1 MVNLTPK
8 MKGTIHEEECKL
20 YFLRRGYTISVPI
33 GECEQYDF
41 ILDYENT
48 LYKIQCK
55 KPSYKGDTITM
66 ETNMNVSNTKCIKTS
81 SYDKN
86 KVDFFCSFFNDKCY
100 LVPYTDKQL
109 VSLRLTYPKNNQFR
123 NVRWASEHEA
133 SYVLEKLHHPE
144 TCKSIQLPKKSK
156 NETKKIY
163 SWITDGSINKRLEV
177 GQPIP
182 EGFYKGRSGK
192 CNQFT

>member
-109 VSLRLTYPKNNQFR
+109 ISLRLTYPKNNQLH
-123 NVRWASEHEA
+123 NVRWAIEYEA

-144 TCKSIQLPKKSK
+144 TCNPIQLPKKK
-156 NETKKIY
+156 ENETKKIY